1 MTWQET
7 AVAIAGIAAA
17 AFIARRIIA
26 TVRNRNNPCANCS
39 CSCKKESESS
49 ECHQYKALGE

>member
-17 AFIARRIIA
+17 AFIARRITA
-26 TVRNRNNPCANCS
+26 AVRNRNNPCANCS
-39 CSCKKESESS
+39 SSCKRESEAS
-49 ECHQYKALGE
+49 ECHQHKSLGE

>member
-17 AFIARRIIA
+17 AFTARRIA
-26 TVRNRNNPCANCS
+26 AAVRNRNNPCANCS
-39 CSCKKESESS
+39 YSCKREPGAS
-49 ECHQYKALGE
+49 ECHQHKSLGE